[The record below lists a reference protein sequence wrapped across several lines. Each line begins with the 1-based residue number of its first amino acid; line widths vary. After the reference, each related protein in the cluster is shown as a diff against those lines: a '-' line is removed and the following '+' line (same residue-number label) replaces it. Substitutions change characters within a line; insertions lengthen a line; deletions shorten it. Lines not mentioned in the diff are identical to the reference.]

1 MIIYSLNFEMGFRGE
16 IPLRVNGQANQ
27 TVQIHLGF
35 IISFGSHFQ
44 LLLSCKTELLHWTK
58 IRGGEPTSLNLPKQ
72 RYAIGCVVLNVYS

>member
-16 IPLRVNGQANQ
+16 IPLRFNGQANQ

-44 LLLSCKTELLHWTK
+44 LLLSCKAEPFHWTK
-58 IRGGEPTSLNLPKQ
+58 MRRGDQTSPNLPT
-72 RYAIGCVVLNVYS
+72 RIYSI